1 MEKEFWKTKIN
12 KRTIKKLRLY
22 IDGSIKEQKMAN
34 AQLGDLASEDFRK
47 DGKPIKVT
55 LENSLLYDGIIL
67 ELIYPT
73 FTNRVHFGYGGGL
86 KDTWINPVTL

>member
-1 MEKEFWKTKIN
+1 MEKEVWKTKIN

-22 IDGSIKEQKMAN
+22 IDDAIKQQKMVN
-34 AQLGDLASEDFRK
+34 AQLGDLANTGFRK

-73 FTNRVHFGYGGGL
+73 FTRRAHFGYGGGL
-86 KDTWINPVTL
+86 KYTVIN

>member
-1 MEKEFWKTKIN
+1 MKQEAWKMKIN
-12 KRTIKKLRLY
+12 KGTIKKLRLY
-22 IDGSIKEQKMAN
+22 INGTIKQQKMIN
-34 AQLGDLASEDFRK
+34 TQLGDRASEGFRK

-73 FTNRVHFGYGGGL
+73 FTNHAHFGYGGGL
-86 KDTWINPVTL
+86 KYTVIK